1 MPADCHN
8 LSQIAALIN
17 VVSDTVSLLQLMD
30 KVSEADSMWLLT
42 CHLHYFYSSQKK
54 NPEDQKQYAFI

>member
-42 CHLHYFYSSQKK
+42 CHLHYFYSSQK